1 METRKKGRKYKRSRQ
16 RERVLELLRGV
27 GGHPTALWLY
37 DKLRTEYPDLSMG
50 TVYRNLGILTEQGL
64 IGKID
69 FGGAIDRYDAV
80 VSPHYHFICDRCGT
94 IADLSVPVDDQLNE
108 RVSNFS
114 GHRARRHRIEFFGI
128 CESCA
133 AKTENKQ

>member
-1 METRKKGRKYKRSRQ
+1 MRTQKTKQKYKRSRQ
-16 RERVLELLRGV
+16 RERVYELLRGAYS
-27 GGHPTALWLY
+27 HPTALWLY
-37 DKLRTEYPDLSMG
+37 NKLRKEFPDLSMG
-50 TVYRNLGILTEQGL
+50 TVYRNLRILTEQGL

-69 FGGAIDRYDAV
+69 FGSTFDRYDAI

-94 IADLSVPVDDQLNE
+94 ITDLAIPVDERLNE

-133 AKTENKQ
+133 AKNDNK